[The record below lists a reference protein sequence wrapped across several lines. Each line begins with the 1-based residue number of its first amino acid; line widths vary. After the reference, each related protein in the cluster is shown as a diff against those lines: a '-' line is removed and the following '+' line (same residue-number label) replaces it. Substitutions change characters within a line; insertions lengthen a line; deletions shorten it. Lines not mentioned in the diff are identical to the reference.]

1 MLWGTPWIAYLKGPR
16 WMRRQIAAVGT
27 LSNTKSPV
35 LKCDVAQSHGGQFV
49 STGGSGRAW
58 GEYDGDANAA
68 SVAGEACGEY
78 GGDAVTASATG
89 EA

>member
-1 MLWGTPWIAYLKGPR
+1 
-16 WMRRQIAAVGT
+16 MRRQIAAAGT

-35 LKCDVAQSHGGQFV
+35 LNCDVAQSHGGPLV

-58 GEYDGDANAA
+58 GEYDEDAIAA
-68 SVAGEACGEY
+68 SASGEACGEY